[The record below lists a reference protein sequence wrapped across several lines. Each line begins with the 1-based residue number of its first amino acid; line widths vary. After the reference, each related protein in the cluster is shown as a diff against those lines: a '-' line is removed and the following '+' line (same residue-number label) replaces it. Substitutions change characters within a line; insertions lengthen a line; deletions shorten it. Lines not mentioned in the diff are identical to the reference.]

1 MLGVFRMVLWKHVTC
16 GGQFWEKVGYAL
28 DDTMRGESHMGVK
41 QFWRGNLTLENTMV

>member
-1 MLGVFRMVLWKHVTC
+1 MVLWKHVTY

-28 DDTMRGESHMGVK
+28 DDTMRGESHMGVR